1 MFEHLTLECMQC
13 GLPWDLM
20 LKTLYNGHSK
30 PGGKIPVSNGLSGR
44 IGKDLKKRGFKQE
57 LLTISSVVFLSF
69 LSYKNFNSVK
79 TESEEIELCFMG
91 EKNKKIASRDV
102 IFR

>member
-1 MFEHLTLECMQC
+1 
-13 GLPWDLM
+13 M

-44 IGKDLKKRGFKQE
+44 IGKDLKKRGFDSDSAFD
-57 LLTISSVVFLSF
+57 LFTTISSVVFLSF

>member
-1 MFEHLTLECMQC
+1 
-13 GLPWDLM
+13 M

-30 PGGKIPVSNGLSGR
+30 PGGKIQVSNGLSGR

-91 EKNKKIASRDV
+91 EKNKKTASRDV